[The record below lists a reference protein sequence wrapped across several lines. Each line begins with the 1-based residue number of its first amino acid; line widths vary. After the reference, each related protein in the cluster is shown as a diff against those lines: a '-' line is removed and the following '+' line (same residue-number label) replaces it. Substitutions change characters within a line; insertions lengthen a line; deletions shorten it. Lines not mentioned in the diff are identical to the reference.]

1 MGPTQQLENHGR
13 TDGSEQAG
21 SQPSSQTGAQ
31 QVSPAVVRVELYG
44 VVRDLVRDTNLE
56 VRLPDREGTSFE
68 DVLEELAERYGPA
81 FRDRLFDSRGLLSH
95 VKVYCGG
102 KPVDDLSR
110 PLPAG
115 EEKAVRIIVFAAAG
129 GG

>member
-1 MGPTQQLENHGR
+1 
-13 TDGSEQAG
+13 
-21 SQPSSQTGAQ
+21 
-31 QVSPAVVRVELYG
+31 VELYG
-44 VVRDLVRDTNLE
+44 VVRDLVRDANLE
-56 VRLPDREGTSFE
+56 VRLPDREGLTFG
-68 DVLEELAERYGPA
+68 DVLEELAERHGPA
-81 FRDRLFDSRGLLSH
+81 FRDRLFGSQGLLSH

-115 EEKAVRIIVFAAAG
+115 EEQAVRIIVFAAAG